1 MSENVVYLHGQPK
14 PIGRFLRIGST
25 GHRQLETL
33 HGSGKL
39 HVDRVVVEA
48 SQFERQKEL
57 VGVLAESGVELTLE
71 TNVAEL
77 SSIGRFE
84 GSARSAPWANPTS
97 MLTPDDLL
105 PSPNRD
111 VIGQIARFAVSNGFH
126 VVQAPTHLLSGA
138 ADKCFGSDRDATTA
152 LRKALDAEGGK
163 NIGIAY
169 PLLISYADLRDPIQ
183 RRTFV
188 TGLGNL
194 PLDSLWLRVSGFGA
208 DAGAARIRRYIA
220 AALGFQQ
227 LNVPIVADGVGGIAG
242 LALAAFG
249 VAGAICHGVGRERFN
264 ATDWTVTPKGN
275 QPRIP
280 TRILVN
286 GLDRQLTVAQLDELM
301 KATSGRRL
309 LGCNDRRCC
318 PNGHE
323 DTVRDPKAHFL
334 FQRAAQY
341 EALSKVPESR
351 RAQDFL
357 DRELAVVERTAR
369 NAAKLNV
376 SDPSLKSLLV
386 KNSERLDKM
395 VAVLGDL
402 KTTIDGTSRALI
414 PERRTVPAD
423 ISKFGKR

>member
-33 HGSGKL
+33 HESGKL

-138 ADKCFGSDRDATTA
+138 ADKCFGSDRDATIA
-152 LRKALDAEGGK
+152 LRNALDTEGGK

-169 PLLISYADLRDPIQ
+169 PLLINYADLRDPIQ
-183 RRTFV
+183 RRTFIA
-188 TGLGNL
+188 GLADL
-194 PLDSLWLRVSGFGA
+194 PIDSLWFRVSGFGA
-208 DAGAARIRRYIA
+208 DATPTGLRRYIA

-227 LNVPIVADGVGGIAG
+227 LNVPIVADGVGGIVG

-249 VAGAICHGVGRERFN
+249 VAGAVCHGVGRERFN
-264 ATDWTVTPKGN
+264 ASDWIVAPKGN

-280 TRILVN
+280 TRVLVN
-286 GLDRQLTVAQLDELM
+286 GLDRQLTVDQLDKLM
-301 KATSGRRL
+301 NAAGGRRL

-323 DTVRDPKAHFL
+323 DTLKDSKAHFL
-334 FQRAAQY
+334 RQRAAQY
-341 EALSKVPESR
+341 ESLSKVPESR

-357 DRELAVVERTAR
+357 DRELAAVERTAR
-369 NAAKLNV
+369 NAAKLKVND
-376 SDPSLKSLLV
+376 SRLSALLV
-386 KNSERLDKM
+386 KNAVRLDKM
-395 VAVLGDL
+395 VDVLGDL
-402 KTTIDGTSRALI
+402 KTTIDGTSRALT
-414 PERRTVPAD
+414 PERRTASAD